1 MKKKIKILIY
11 CRIGEQLSRN
21 LLDYLVNQL
30 KISAIQNHIDIVGI
44 IKKISTRKWLN
55 SFGMRRLITSL
66 IEKEITVISN
76 NYSSRISKF
85 PYIYDEFEMYCHAHD
100 VLISSFIIWN
110 QKLGAVAHPTPNF
123 FTF

>member
-44 IKKISTRKWLN
+44 IKKSQLEN
-55 SFGMRRLITSL
+55 G
-66 IEKEITVISN
+66 
-76 NYSSRISKF
+76 
-85 PYIYDEFEMYCHAHD
+85 
-100 VLISSFIIWN
+100 
-110 QKLGAVAHPTPNF
+110 
-123 FTF
+123 